1 LGCSIGGWAS
11 VGHREQERDVAE
23 ARLER
28 ILDDSYLDGLE
39 RLPTEQLRERRAE
52 CEEEE
57 RAVSYARRVLQ
68 GRLDI
73 LRAELLRREE
83 QGDGDAGSLLSRL
96 PDILGHDHVATDPLQ
111 ARATRLDVP
120 AAAEDHERRLDEIV
134 DESRLLALPEAS
146 AAEVEE
152 LISRLAAHEGRLSSV
167 RRSLFDRVDALR
179 DELAARYKD
188 GRATIGELLGSE
200 GGTS

>member
-1 LGCSIGGWAS
+1 MAD
-11 VGHREQERDVAE
+11 H
-23 ARLER
+23 RLER
-28 ILDDSYLDGLE
+28 ILDDSYLQG
-39 RLPTEQLRERRAE
+39 LRELSTQELRTRRAE

-73 LRAELLRREE
+73 LRAELLRRE
-83 QGDGDAGSLLSRL
+83 QRGDGEAESLLSRL

-120 AAAEDHERRLDEIV
+120 PAAEHLERELDEIV
-134 DESRLLALPEAS
+134 DESSLHGLPEAPP
-146 AAEVEE
+146 EE
-152 LISRLAAHEGRLSSV
+152 LEQLIASLAEHEGKLSAL
-167 RRSLFDRVDALR
+167 RRGLFDRIDELR

-188 GRATIGELLGSE
+188 GRASIGELLGTD
-200 GGTS
+200 GGPA

>member
-1 LGCSIGGWAS
+1 
-11 VGHREQERDVAE
+11 VAE
-23 ARLER
+23 GRLER
-28 ILDDSYLDGLE
+28 ILDDSYLEGLAE
-39 RLPTEQLRERRAE
+39 LPTEQLRARRAE

-83 QGDGDAGSLLSRL
+83 KGDSSAESLLSRL

-120 AAAEDHERRLDEIV
+120 EAAEHLERELDEIV
-134 DESRLLALPEAS
+134 DEARLLALPDAPTES
-146 AAEVEE
+146 VEQ
-152 LISRLAAHEGRLSSV
+152 LIERLRAHEARLSEL
-167 RRSLFDRVDALR
+167 RRGLFDRIDALR

-188 GRATIGELLGSE
+188 GRASIGELLGSN
-200 GGTS
+200 GGSP